1 MLFSG
6 LFHHV
11 MSLDL
16 CVLVENITVNFRFL
30 CTILKEGAGDVFVQP
45 TEICH
50 IYQTLCLLRLLVL

>member
-1 MLFSG
+1 
-6 LFHHV
+6 